1 MIATP
6 SQCVFLSLVLI
17 PFISVNILYYY
28 FQSSFCIL
36 NIVLQKNFKN
46 DYKGYVQKNR
56 FKSSYFS
63 LKGKGGGWQI
73 LREIKWKRFKKRS
86 QLNFGTRLFTSL
98 HVTGEFITA
107 EGKMFQFWNGIYTPC
122 FPFLSQLLS

>member
-1 MIATP
+1 MVMIATP

-63 LKGKGGGWQI
+63 LKGGG
-73 LREIKWKRFKKRS
+73 EVDRF
-86 QLNFGTRLFTSL
+86 
-98 HVTGEFITA
+98 
-107 EGKMFQFWNGIYTPC
+107 
-122 FPFLSQLLS
+122 